1 MNKEIASIKKRLKT
15 QLEHKHR
22 YIKLIEGAQID
33 ITNESQHQIE
43 YRFNNYEKQVDKA
56 NMIIESLQKEFILA
70 VGNYSKLMNAEAI
83 KQQWDM
89 IVQEAERGYR

>member
-33 ITNESQHQIE
+33 ITKESHQQIE
-43 YRFNNYEKQVDKA
+43 CRFNNYEKQVDKA
-56 NMIIESLQKEFILA
+56 DMIIEALQKEFILA
-70 VGNYSKLMNAEAI
+70 IGRWSKLMNAEAI

-89 IVQEAERGYR
+89 IVQEIERGL